1 MADIDKKIEIE
12 AVDSEAVTQND
23 SPVISEADIKERER
37 LVKKELLREVLIA
50 CACVVAGSAIMFGI
64 MTLCMSFSLPLLWGS
79 LIGMAN
85 SVLYWLLLYI
95 SKTTVIKMPYIGR
108 MLVLVILV
116 IIGLKFDCF
125 YNWAVLIPLAFT
137 KPLAYAFLIIESRKK

>member
-1 MADIDKKIEIE
+1 M
-12 AVDSEAVTQND
+12 
-23 SPVISEADIKERER
+23 R
-37 LVKKELLREVLIA
+37 LRIA
-50 CACVVAGSAIMFGI
+50 CKVRK
-64 MTLCMSFSLPLLWGS
+64 LPSRKDIPRNPLHP
-79 LIGMAN
+79 
-85 SVLYWLLLYI
+85 LYWLLLYI
-95 SKTTVIKMPYIGR
+95 SKTTVVKMPYIGS